1 MPDKINVENMN
12 EHDLLVLLN
21 KMVQTIYNKTYY
33 EMFNCEIN
41 DKVELIN
48 NYRTLERQYFIAL
61 GNDKEEKQ
69 DEVKIEKADTFH
81 DVWMNLW
88 KKQIHLQDDVGELYC
103 LTVASQMFRHVKI
116 QRNQVEDD
124 IRIHPCVIMPSGTG
138 KSEGNTFTANFCKRC
153 PSVNLNCAL
162 PEEFSNSTMI
172 GTFNSSKYQYNL
184 SSKLQPGDEE
194 YLDPNRLGL
203 LGTHNF
209 IMFDEGENI
218 LKPSQR
224 AEGIQRILQHAMN
237 RHGSETNLVTNDLVN
252 STIECQPNCSIA
264 ITSYYLNEFKTTLL
278 DRGLLQRMV
287 IIIKSPY
294 EINRRAI
301 EKFILDNTDTIKDG
315 ESIEDFNKRR
325 NVKYDNIDHL
335 YKKLNK
341 LAGELLLKHQETSF
355 IYMKEDAKAA
365 IEEHKDIIREIVPNL
380 TSHQMD
386 IWETMVSRLTPM
398 FIKISALYA
407 LLDGRNYVEVQD
419 VLKAYKVL
427 ESSMR
432 GVVFFLM
439 DKVAS
444 TEISDGTTNIYNR
457 VVVKMRNKKLTE
469 ENWVSELISMFG
481 MSASKAQ
488 TVVKDLK
495 LANKLKLRKSLTD
508 PNLRLLE
515 LV

>member
-61 GNDKEEKQ
+61 GNDREEKK

-294 EINRRAI
+294 EINRRA
-301 EKFILDNTDTIKDG
+301 K
-315 ESIEDFNKRR
+315 
-325 NVKYDNIDHL
+325 
-335 YKKLNK
+335 
-341 LAGELLLKHQETSF
+341 
-355 IYMKEDAKAA
+355 
-365 IEEHKDIIREIVPNL
+365 
-380 TSHQMD
+380 
-386 IWETMVSRLTPM
+386 
-398 FIKISALYA
+398 
-407 LLDGRNYVEVQD
+407 
-419 VLKAYKVL
+419 
-427 ESSMR
+427 
-432 GVVFFLM
+432 
-439 DKVAS
+439 
-444 TEISDGTTNIYNR
+444 
-457 VVVKMRNKKLTE
+457 
-469 ENWVSELISMFG
+469 
-481 MSASKAQ
+481 SK
-488 TVVKDLK
+488 
-495 LANKLKLRKSLTD
+495 N
-508 PNLRLLE
+508 
-515 LV
+515 